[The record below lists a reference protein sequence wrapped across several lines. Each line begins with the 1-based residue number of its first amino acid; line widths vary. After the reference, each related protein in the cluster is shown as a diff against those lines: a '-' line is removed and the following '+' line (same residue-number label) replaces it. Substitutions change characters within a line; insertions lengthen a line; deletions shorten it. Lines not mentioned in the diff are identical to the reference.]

1 MSTNNAAHT
10 PGPWLAKKH
19 GVVVGGAF
27 HRYTNGKA
35 QSQVALA
42 TMGNAVENEAERD
55 ANAALI
61 AEAGTVTTET
71 GLTPRQLAE
80 QRTKLLGERTA
91 MAEEIAALSE
101 QRAELLEALRT
112 LVADFADYPASDRPC
127 HAFDKARAAIA
138 KCGVKP

>member
-80 QRTKLLGERTA
+80 QR
-91 MAEEIAALSE
+91 
-101 QRAELLEALRT
+101 AELLEALREIDVICT
-112 LVADFADYPASDRPC
+112 ESRSDLRKRMGTRVGNALVV
-127 HAFDKARAAIA
+127 AREAIA
-138 KCGVKP
+138 KVQGGAK

>member
-1 MSTNNAAHT
+1 MSTQNAAHT

-80 QRTKLLGERTA
+80 QR
-91 MAEEIAALSE
+91 
-101 QRAELLEALRT
+101 AELLEALRGIMHYAGMGASVCDVYT
-112 LVADFADYPASDRPC
+112 KEEPAFI
-127 HAFDKARAAIA
+127 AAYAAIA
-138 KCGVKP
+138 KATGSAK